1 MGKIQRKYKKKSQ
14 KLTNFTLKWYWMRC
28 DVPHDRNTNTPAGDR
43 RWRCPSRSDSRCT
56 ISYLVFLRPGTV
68 WCWVLGSIPGEAKP
82 NPVLNPKPS
91 TTPYRVSKRLG
102 NEFTPPMTIPGLKV
116 CNEFITSKTF
126 LLEFANYKTFINNK
140 TFVGPLTRMAGK
152 RDVMTCA
159 LSLVWRH
166 SNITATS
173 SSLLL
178 RECKIAA
185 EMLF

>member
-1 MGKIQRKYKKKSQ
+1 MGYFISFASSLNLLHNNGKYQLSSHSNG
-14 KLTNFTLKWYWMRC
+14 TANYS
-28 DVPHDRNTNTPAGDR
+28 PHPLLY
-43 RWRCPSRSDSRCT
+43 RWCT
-56 ISYLVFLRPGTV
+56 ATDGPEIISYLVFLRPGTV
-68 WCWVLGSIPGEAKP
+68 WYWVLGSIPGEAKP

-91 TTPYRVSKRLG
+91 TTQYRVSKRLG

-159 LSLVWRH
+159 FSCVTSQQYHGNVILVA
-166 SNITATS
+166 AT
-173 SSLLL
+173 
-178 RECKIAA
+178 R
-185 EMLF
+185 M

>member
-1 MGKIQRKYKKKSQ
+1 MLSFG
-14 KLTNFTLKWYWMRC
+14 LLK
-28 DVPHDRNTNTPAGDR
+28 NII
-43 RWRCPSRSDSRCT
+43 

-68 WCWVLGSIPGEAKP
+68 WYWVLGSIPVEASLGSIPGEAKP

-140 TFVGPLTRMAGK
+140 TFVGPSTRMAGK

-159 LSLVWRH
+159 LSL
-166 SNITATS
+166 
-173 SSLLL
+173 L
-178 RECKIAA
+178 
-185 EMLF
+185 

>member
-1 MGKIQRKYKKKSQ
+1 MVKSCP
-14 KLTNFTLKWYWMRC
+14 KWLSRIFRC
-28 DVPHDRNTNTPAGDR
+28 LSGIVIELSVECGI
-43 RWRCPSRSDSRCT
+43 

-68 WCWVLGSIPGEAKP
+68 WYWVLGSIPG
-82 NPVLNPKPS
+82 L

>member
-1 MGKIQRKYKKKSQ
+1 MSGAPLHTLS
-14 KLTNFTLKWYWMRC
+14 KLY
-28 DVPHDRNTNTPAGDR
+28 DVPVGFVTPPILR
-43 RWRCPSRSDSRCT
+43 LNI

-68 WCWVLGSIPGEAKP
+68 WYWVLGSIPGEAKP

-116 CNEFITSKTF
+116 CNEFITSTTF

-159 LSLVWRH
+159 LSRVTSQQYHGNVILVA
-166 SNITATS
+166 AT
-173 SSLLL
+173 
-178 RECKIAA
+178 R
-185 EMLF
+185 M

>member
-1 MGKIQRKYKKKSQ
+1 MSSSNDVSYVHNGSFKY
-14 KLTNFTLKWYWMRC
+14 
-28 DVPHDRNTNTPAGDR
+28 GI
-43 RWRCPSRSDSRCT
+43 

-68 WCWVLGSIPGEAKP
+68 WYWVLGSIPGEAKP

-159 LSLVWRH
+159 LSLV
-166 SNITATS
+166 
-173 SSLLL
+173 
-178 RECKIAA
+178 
-185 EMLF
+185 